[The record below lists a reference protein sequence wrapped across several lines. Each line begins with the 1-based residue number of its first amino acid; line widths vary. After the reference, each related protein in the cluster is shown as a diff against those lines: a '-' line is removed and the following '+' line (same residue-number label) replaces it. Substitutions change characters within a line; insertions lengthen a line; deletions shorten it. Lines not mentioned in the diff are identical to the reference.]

1 MKRVRFTEEQMLD
14 VLKEGEVGVE
24 VAEICRKFGISA
36 SSYHRWK

>member
-24 VAEICRKFGISA
+24 VAEICRKFGIGA